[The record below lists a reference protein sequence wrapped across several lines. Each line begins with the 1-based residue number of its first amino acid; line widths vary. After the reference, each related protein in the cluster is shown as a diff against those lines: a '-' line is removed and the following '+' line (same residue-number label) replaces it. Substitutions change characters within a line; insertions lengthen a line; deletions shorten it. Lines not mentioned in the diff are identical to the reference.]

1 MVTIKDIAAATGVS
15 ATTVSNVVNGKSGR
29 VSAKTIEKINNAIKE
44 LGYVP
49 NMSAKSLVSRSSKV
63 IGFVN
68 HVLTYKDSNFME
80 DPFLSKFIG
89 ILEQVLREHGYF
101 LMLRTVETPEEF
113 QAFLR
118 NWNLDGLFLAGIF
131 KDDFFDAI
139 TSHSNNLPIVLVDS
153 YVHQNNICNIG
164 LDDFGG
170 SKMSTNYLIHKGHR
184 KIAFAS
190 LHIKDG
196 GVLMERFLGY
206 KAALTEAGIPF
217 DKDLVLECGMDLK
230 STRKAAEFLAQRPDV
245 TGVVT
250 TADFLA
256 GNLMTNLHKLGIKI
270 PEDISIVGFDDLNIC
285 NITNPQLTTVH
296 QDMDLKG
303 RTAVKFMLELLEHK
317 SPNPHEVSLPTSIVE
332 RESVRS
338 IL

>member
-1 MVTIKDIAAATGVS
+1 MVTIKDIAQVVGVS
-15 ATTVSNVVNGKSGR
+15 PTTVSNVINGKSGR
-29 VSAKTIEKINNAIKE
+29 VSADTVARINTAIEE

-49 NMSAKSLVSRSSKV
+49 NMSARSLVSRSSKV

-68 HVLTYKDSNFME
+68 HIVTDKGSNFME

-89 ILEQVLREHGYF
+89 ILEHVLRENGYY
-101 LMLRTVETPEEF
+101 LLLRTVETAEQLQF
-113 QAFLR
+113 FLHT
-118 NWNLDGLFLAGIF
+118 WDIDGLFLAGIF
-131 KDDFFDAI
+131 KDEFFDEI
-139 TSHSNNLPIVLVDS
+139 STLKIPIVLVDS
-153 YVHQNNICNIG
+153 YVHHKGICNVG

-170 SKMSTNYLIHKGHR
+170 SNSSTKYLIQNGHK

-217 DKDLVLECGMDLK
+217 DESLVFECGMDLK
-230 STRKAAEFLAQRPDV
+230 GTRAIAKTLASHPEI

-250 TADFLA
+250 TADTLA
-256 GNLMTNLHKLGIKI
+256 GSIIANLHKLKIKI
-270 PEDISIVGFDDLNIC
+270 PEQVSVVGFDDLSIC
-285 NITNPQLTTVH
+285 NIIEPPLTSIH

-303 RTAVKFMLELLEHK
+303 RIAVDFMLQLLEHK
-317 SPNPHEVSLPTSIVE
+317 KPKQYEVLLHTSITE
-332 RESVRS
+332 RNSVRTIS
-338 IL
+338 

>member
-15 ATTVSNVVNGKSGR
+15 ATTVSNVINGKSGR
-29 VSAKTIEKINNAIKE
+29 VSEQTIQKINTAIKE

-63 IGFVN
+63 VGFVN
-68 HVLTYKDSNFME
+68 HVITVKDSNFME

-89 ILEQVLREHGYF
+89 ILEHVLREHGYF

-113 QAFLR
+113 NAFLR

-139 TSHSNNLPIVLVDS
+139 VHHAHKLPIVLIDS
-153 YVHQNNICNIG
+153 YIHEKNICNVG

-170 SKMSTNYLIHKGHR
+170 SKMSTKHLIDKGHR

-217 DKDLVLECGMDLK
+217 DQSLVLECGMDLDG
-230 STRKAAEFLAQRPDV
+230 TVDAAEFLAKRPDI

-256 GNLMTNLHKLGIKI
+256 ANLMTNLHKCGLNI
-270 PEDISIVGFDDLNIC
+270 PDDISIVGFDDLNIC
-285 NITNPQLTTVH
+285 NITSPQLSTVH

-303 RTAVKFMLELLEHK
+303 RTAVKLMLELLEGNT
-317 SPNPHEVSLPTSIVE
+317 PNPHELSLPTCIVE

-338 IL
+338 IF

>member
-15 ATTVSNVVNGKSGR
+15 ATTVSNVVNGKAGR
-29 VSAKTIEKINNAIKE
+29 VSAQTIEKINTAIKE

-49 NMSAKSLVSRSSKV
+49 NMSAKTLVSKSSKV
-63 IGFVN
+63 IGFIN

-113 QAFLR
+113 DAFLR
-118 NWNLDGLFLAGIF
+118 TWNLDGLFLTGIF

-139 TSHSNNLPIVLVDS
+139 SARSKNLPTVLVDS
-153 YVHQNNICNIG
+153 YVHQKNICNVG

-170 SKMSTNYLIHKGHR
+170 SKQSTQYLIEKGHR
-184 KIAFAS
+184 NIAFAS

-217 DKDLVLECGMDLK
+217 DESLVFECGNDLETTKHVAQTLK
-230 STRKAAEFLAQRPDV
+230 SHPEITGLV
-245 TGVVT
+245 TS
-250 TADFLA
+250 ADFLA
-256 GNLMTNLHKLGIKI
+256 GNIISNFHKVGIRV
-270 PEDISIVGFDDLNIC
+270 PEDISIVGFDNLNIC
-285 NITNPQLTTVH
+285 NIINPPLTTVH

-303 RTAVKFMLELLEHK
+303 RMAVKFMLELLEQGM
-317 SPNPHEVSLPTSIVE
+317 PNPNEIILPTQIVE
-332 RESVRS
+332 RESVKS
-338 IL
+338 LI

>member
-1 MVTIKDIAAATGVS
+1 MVTIKDIANATGVS
-15 ATTVSNVVNGKSGR
+15 ATTVSNVINGKAGR
-29 VSAKTIEKINNAIKE
+29 VSAQTIEKINNAIKE

-68 HVLTYKDSNFME
+68 HVVTDKGSNFME

-89 ILEQVLREHGYF
+89 ILEQALREHGYF
-101 LMLRTVETPEEF
+101 LMLRTVETAEEF
-113 QAFLR
+113 HAFLS

-139 TSHSNNLPIVLVDS
+139 ISHSSKIPVVLVDS
-153 YVHQNNICNIG
+153 YVHDENICNIG

-170 SKMSTNYLIHKGHR
+170 SKMSANYLISKGHR
-184 KIAFAS
+184 KIAFS
-190 LHIKDG
+190 SPRIRDG

-217 DKDLVLECGMDLK
+217 DSSLVLECGMDLK
-230 STRKAAEFLAQRPDV
+230 GTRRAAEFLASKPDI

-256 GNLMTNLHKLGIKI
+256 GHLMTNLRNLGVKI

-285 NITNPQLTTVH
+285 YLTHPQLTTVH
-296 QDMDLKG
+296 QDMGLKG

-317 SPNPHEVSLPTSIVE
+317 SPDPHEIALPTSIVE
-332 RESVRS
+332 RESVKS
-338 IL
+338 LS

>member
-15 ATTVSNVVNGKSGR
+15 ATTVSNVINGKAGR
-29 VSAKTIEKINNAIKE
+29 VSAQTIDKINTAIKE

-49 NMSAKSLVSRSSKV
+49 NMSAKSLVSKSSKV

-68 HVLTYKDSNFME
+68 HVSTNKDSNFME

-89 ILEQVLREHGYF
+89 ILEQVLREHDYF

-113 QAFLR
+113 HAFLR

-131 KDDFFDAI
+131 KDNFFDAI
-139 TSHSNNLPIVLVDS
+139 ASHSHNLPIVLVDS
-153 YVHQNNICNIG
+153 YVHQNNICNVG

-170 SKMSTNYLIHKGHR
+170 SKMATKYLIDRGHR

-206 KAALTEAGIPF
+206 KAALTEASIPF
-217 DKDLVLECGMDLK
+217 DNSLVFECGMDLEN
-230 STRKAAEFLAQRPDV
+230 TRHAAEVLSQRPDV
-245 TGVVT
+245 TGLIT

-256 GNLMTNLHKLGIKI
+256 ANLMNNLHKLGIRI
-270 PEDISIVGFDDLNIC
+270 PDDISVVGFDDLNIC
-285 NITNPQLTTVH
+285 NITTPQLTTVH

-303 RTAVKFMLELLEHK
+303 RTAVKFMLQLLEHK
-317 SPNPHEVSLPTSIVE
+317 IPNPYEISLPTSIVE

-338 IL
+338 IF